1 MEKGWILL
9 NGDLEL
15 LVKEL
20 KLDILRMFYHSGTG
34 HLASALSC
42 IEMLSVLY
50 FWKHDEKDRI
60 VLSKGHGAGALY
72 PILAKI
78 GEINREELKTFYGY
92 NSRLFALASHKT
104 PGIEV
109 STGSLG
115 QGMCFSSGLAK
126 AYQLNEEKAKVFC
139 ILGDGEMQEGCV
151 WEAAMFAA
159 AQKLDNFAVF
169 LDYNGIQ
176 ASERVQSIMKIEPIR
191 EKWKAFG
198 WHVEEID
205 GHNIASIQKVVQ
217 DFRDGA
223 YHKPLFVIAHTHKGH
238 GISFI
243 EDRADCHM
251 LNPKNEEWE
260 TVCREFH
267 ISLEELN
274 IS

>member
-1 MEKGWILL
+1 MEGT
-9 NGDLEL
+9 LEL
-15 LVKEL
+15 LVREL
-20 KLDILRMFYHSGTG
+20 KLDILRLFYHSRTG

-60 VLSKGHGAGALY
+60 ILSKGHGTAALY

-78 GEINREELKTFYGY
+78 GEIHREELKTFYGY

-115 QGMCFSSGLAK
+115 QGICFASGLAK
-126 AYQLNEEKAKVFC
+126 AYQLDEEEAKIFC
-139 ILGDGEMQEGCV
+139 ILGDGEMQEGSV

-176 ASERVQSIMKIEPIR
+176 ASERVEAITEIEPIR
-191 EKWKAFG
+191 EKWEAFG
-198 WHVEEID
+198 WQVEEID
-205 GHNIASIQKVVQ
+205 GHDLASIQKVVQ
-217 DFRDGA
+217 DFRGGA
-223 YHKPLFVIAHTHKGH
+223 YDKPLFVIAHTHKGH

-243 EDRADCHM
+243 EDQADCHM
-251 LNPKNEEWE
+251 RNPKNEEWE

-267 ISLEELN
+267 ISPEELN